1 MLRYIHTRAMC
12 ILFCTNIIYWAVSF
26 TRIQI
31 TKRNDQGM
39 KSFHKYSVLECE
51 QIEKIRKI
59 GELYGNSPELKN
71 ACKEAYQLYRSGKI
85 SADCYGKIYSDAFD
99 NYFKINI
106 SF

>member
-1 MLRYIHTRAMC
+1 
-12 ILFCTNIIYWAVSF
+12 
-26 TRIQI
+26 
-31 TKRNDQGM
+31 M
-39 KSFHKYSVLECE
+39 KSFQKYSILEYE

-99 NYFKINI
+99 NYLKINV